1 MKKSRRGNAKARW
14 DGKRLGR
21 ETAEFDREFVAD
33 TFGKP
38 KGAALERWQ
47 RAKRKPGRPR
57 QGAGV
62 KVISV
67 SVEKGLLRRCD
78 ALAKRMGVSRAA
90 LISHGLQEVLAA
102 KGRAGSARGNSHAAD
117 GKV

>member
-1 MKKSRRGNAKARW
+1 MA
-14 DGKRLGR
+14 R
-21 ETAEFDREFVAD
+21 ETVEFDREFVVD
-33 TFGKP
+33 TFEKP
-38 KGAALERWQ
+38 TRAALQQWQ

-67 SVEKGLLRRCD
+67 SVEKSLLKRCD

-90 LISHGLQEVLAA
+90 LISRGIKEVLSGQGGTAAA
-102 KGRAGSARGNSHAAD
+102 KG
-117 GKV
+117 

>member
-1 MKKSRRGNAKARW
+1 LA
-14 DGKRLGR
+14 R

-33 TFGKP
+33 TFRKS
-38 KGAALERWQ
+38 KDAALEQWQ

-67 SVEKGLLRRCD
+67 SVERGLLKRCD
-78 ALAKRMGVSRAA
+78 ALAKRMSVSRAS
-90 LISHGLQEVLAA
+90 LISRGLQEVLAA
-102 KGRAGSARGNSHAAD
+102 RGGAAAA
-117 GKV
+117 KRS